1 MFVFNLREGQ
11 WFLICFSELSFQAR
25 QGRTTIVIAHRL
37 STVQNADVIAAIQE
51 GEVVE
56 QGSHDELMQ
65 TDGVYHQLVTLQ
77 VYLLR
82 HVSIIIRHTLKGFR
96 INSDL
101 HVVPLYLLW
110 KITLLYCVLF
120 HRLLKRKG
128 TRVMTMM
135 MTMKDKMLKQKVLN
149 CLYSSPIS
157 QINIHVQVCWDYILP
172 SLHISRK
179 SLYDECLAMWHS
191 TIRFSIWSL

>member
-1 MFVFNLREGQ
+1 M
-11 WFLICFSELSFQAR
+11 ICFSELSFQAR

-82 HVSIIIRHTLKGFR
+82 HVSVIIRHTLKGCR
-96 INSDL
+96 IN
-101 HVVPLYLLW
+101 
-110 KITLLYCVLF
+110 
-120 HRLLKRKG
+120 
-128 TRVMTMM
+128 
-135 MTMKDKMLKQKVLN
+135 
-149 CLYSSPIS
+149 
-157 QINIHVQVCWDYILP
+157 
-172 SLHISRK
+172 
-179 SLYDECLAMWHS
+179 
-191 TIRFSIWSL
+191 

>member
-1 MFVFNLREGQ
+1 MFVFNLREGR
-11 WFLICFSELSFQAR
+11 WFLICFIELSFQAR

-77 VYLLR
+77 VYLLQ

-96 INSDL
+96 INWFTRSAPL
-101 HVVPLYLLW
+101 FVVKVHV
-110 KITLLYCVLF
+110 TLLCSENILF
-120 HRLLKRKG
+120 
-128 TRVMTMM
+128 
-135 MTMKDKMLKQKVLN
+135 
-149 CLYSSPIS
+149 
-157 QINIHVQVCWDYILP
+157 
-172 SLHISRK
+172 
-179 SLYDECLAMWHS
+179 
-191 TIRFSIWSL
+191 FSIDFWRGREWGW

>member
-1 MFVFNLREGQ
+1 MFVFNLREGH
-11 WFLICFSELSFQAR
+11 WFLICFSELLFQAR

-82 HVSIIIRHTLKGFR
+82 YVSIIIRHTLKGFR
-96 INSDL
+96 INWFTCSAPLFIVKD
-101 HVVPLYLLW
+101 HV
-110 KITLLYCVLF
+110 TLLCS
-120 HRLLKRKG
+120 
-128 TRVMTMM
+128 
-135 MTMKDKMLKQKVLN
+135 D
-149 CLYSSPIS
+149 
-157 QINIHVQVCWDYILP
+157 NIVF
-172 SLHISRK
+172 
-179 SLYDECLAMWHS
+179 
-191 TIRFSIWSL
+191 FSIDFWRGRERGWWRWWWQWRTRCWSKRF